1 MVAEREVLREEG
13 RFEEAEE
20 VHDQLDNMGVKI
32 LAKER
37 SGNMA
42 TPKAADKTVIP
53 KLKNLAVVDAS
64 VCNDSKTDVGSN
76 EEGNWSDGSED
87 SSQEKEVQFFVMFT
101 PRPEAQAQR
110 ASQGQ
115 GLSSVCEYSE
125 DEIRQ
130 LVAQRERARAAQ
142 DFEAA
147 DEMRQRLVGM
157 GVAVHDDKRLWKAVD
172 GRQGTIITGG
182 SESTKCSL
190 TKNDILARIALREE
204 ARWQKDW
211 EKGDR
216 LREELRAEGCELIDN
231 LQCWRTA
238 DGRHGFYPDAVKGPW
253 TCSVSADAGDEAVVR
268 AAQDAVTLSL
278 TSIEALVA
286 AREKARES
294 RDFKAADAIRDDLKS
309 HGVEIWDKQRM
320 WKSIDGRRG
329 STVSSSNSGSPQKFS
344 PHKASNSPQK
354 FNCGPKVIAAR

>member
-1 MVAEREVLREEG
+1 MTGALLSSDCHVEVDSGSPSEERILSMVAEREVLREEG

-37 SGNMA
+37 SGNMT

-64 VCNDSKTDVGSN
+64 VCNDSKTDVVKRSN

-130 LVAQRERARAAQ
+130 LVAQRERARAS
-142 DFEAA
+142 
-147 DEMRQRLVGM
+147 RLTQPSHLVTA
-157 GVAVHDDKRLWKAVD
+157 GV
-172 GRQGTIITGG
+172 
-182 SESTKCSL
+182 
-190 TKNDILARIALREE
+190 
-204 ARWQKDW
+204 
-211 EKGDR
+211 
-216 LREELRAEGCELIDN
+216 
-231 LQCWRTA
+231 
-238 DGRHGFYPDAVKGPW
+238 P
-253 TCSVSADAGDEAVVR
+253 
-268 AAQDAVTLSL
+268 
-278 TSIEALVA
+278 
-286 AREKARES
+286 
-294 RDFKAADAIRDDLKS
+294 
-309 HGVEIWDKQRM
+309 
-320 WKSIDGRRG
+320 
-329 STVSSSNSGSPQKFS
+329 
-344 PHKASNSPQK
+344 
-354 FNCGPKVIAAR
+354 